1 MMVLFQTG
9 AQAYS
14 YAYFGQGTGPIQLD
28 NVGCS
33 GAESTLLQC
42 SHLTIINNCV
52 HAEDAGVRCSQ
63 PGICISV
70 FSILNMRVIDLI

>member
-1 MMVLFQTG
+1 MMVFFFQTG

-14 YAYFGQGTGPIQLD
+14 SAYFGQGTGPIQLD

-33 GAESTLLQC
+33 GTESTLLQC

-63 PGICISV
+63 PGMYICV
-70 FSILNMRVIDLI
+70 FNFEFKLSLI